1 MSDRYLRIAAAQRGV
16 LVRWNPPNAIRAEAL
31 ARPTGDGIGHVDGRF
46 VPWRTH
52 LVLAGFA
59 VFAALM
65 LRVAFG

>member
-1 MSDRYLRIAAAQRGV
+1 
-16 LVRWNPPNAIRAEAL
+16 L